1 MHRYPSPAEG
11 APGASRGI
19 SYFCVAVVDLLVGK
33 FEMVRVGDPTAAVAD
48 RSPRSFLGARHLYW
62 KSTSVRIVGSAP
74 LPGHGTGSPRT
85 VPR

>member
-1 MHRYPSPAEG
+1 VLRPEF
-11 APGASRGI
+11 

-33 FEMVRVGDPTAAVAD
+33 FEMVRGWTTRPLPLPD